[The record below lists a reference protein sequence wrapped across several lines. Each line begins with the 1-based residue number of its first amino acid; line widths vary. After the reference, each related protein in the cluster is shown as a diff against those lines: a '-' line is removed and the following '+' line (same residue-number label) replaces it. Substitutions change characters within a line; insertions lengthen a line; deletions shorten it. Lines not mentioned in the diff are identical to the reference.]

1 MTTLE
6 QLMAEA
12 GLAGPEN
19 ELLKAQ
25 YLDAL
30 KKSRT
35 PQPASMQ
42 TRDMTVAAS
51 PVANIASTLDQILG
65 GRDSGAL
72 MQAMS
77 ANLKKQQDFRTA
89 GAQAATQPG
98 ADPGKM
104 QYMFSAGGEP
114 GLSGVANADENRL
127 LKQALLA
134 QQNAA
139 RQKQIETTGG
149 YKLQSTMLQEAGKD
163 NRFMPFS
170 SSGTPTSGVAT
181 TNRKDGT
188 VTTRDP
194 VLNPNRPAQIGKS
207 PEDIKE
213 IADMIERGERSPVLS
228 RMYGATPAITAEL
241 GRRGFDAA
249 TAENEWQAMQKHL
262 ASTNSSQQLR
272 MRQSI
277 DFAFHSLDNIEN
289 IYKKWQSLGGAHGLK
304 AFNKADLAISKNL
317 PGEAGATAQAL
328 QASINDMIEALG
340 NVYMGGNTPTDQA
353 FKLAGENLKA
363 DWNPET
369 FKAGLE
375 LARKNL
381 TYRANAMKTAAPV
394 GTSGENRYAAPAGSA
409 APVSDKATI
418 RFQGKTMAIPRARLP
433 EAIKDG
439 AEEVK

>member
-1 MTTLE
+1 MATLAE
-6 QLMAEA
+6 LMDAA

-25 YLDAL
+25 YIEAL
-30 KKSRT
+30 KRRNTK
-35 PQPASMQ
+35 QPEAMQ

-51 PVANIASTLDQILG
+51 PLNNIASTWKQVLG
-65 GRDSGAL
+65 GQDSASL

-77 ANLKKQQDFRTA
+77 GNLRKKQDFETA
-89 GAQAATQPG
+89 GAKAAQEPG
-98 ADPGKM
+98 FDPGKA
-104 QYMFSAGGEP
+104 QYMFSAGGAQ
-114 GLSGVANADENRL
+114 GLSGVANADENRQ

-139 RQKQIETTGG
+139 RASQMEKAAG
-149 YKLQSTMLQEAGKD
+149 YKADFEEKFG
-163 NRFMPFS
+163 NRY
-170 SSGTPTSGVAT
+170 SGVYT
-181 TNRKDGT
+181 PEKGGF
-188 VTTRDP
+188 
-194 VLNPNRPAQIGKS
+194 VLNRNKGTIEKLAQDPNAIRAKPALGKT
-207 PEDIKE
+207 PEDIGA

-262 ASTNSSQQLR
+262 SSTNSTQQLR

-277 DFAFHSLDNIEN
+277 DFAYHSLDNIES
-289 IYKKWQSLGGAHGLK
+289 IYKKWEKLGGAHGLK
-304 AFNKADLAISKNL
+304 LFNKADLEISKNL

-353 FKLAGENLKA
+353 FKLATENLKA

-369 FKAGLE
+369 FNAGLK
-375 LARKNL
+375 LARQNL

-394 GTSGENRYAAPAGSA
+394 GMGGENRYAAPA
-409 APVSDKATI
+409 APVESGKVR
-418 RFQGKTMAIPRARLP
+418 RFKRVDGKLV
-433 EAIKDG
+433 
-439 AEEVK
+439 EE